1 MKPWRVI
8 YWPEASPIDYIVTR
22 PLVNDLR
29 TEGKIPDTL
38 LIYSVNRDFVAVG
51 RHINVDDDINLEAC
65 TRLGVEIFRKIG
77 GGGSGIWGPNS
88 FQFAFAFGQNIFPSM
103 EEALRI
109 ICNDVL
115 LRAIHRMGVTKAHY
129 KHIGDLLVGTRK
141 LAALAALPHG
151 DTCVNMGGF
160 LNIEDLNVSIASAV
174 LKTPEEKFS
183 DKVAKDIR
191 DYATSLQ
198 REAGGEISR
207 KQCAEVIVEEL
218 ERALDTKAEL
228 AKLSEM
234 EMGLFDG
241 YRERYA
247 SDKWTFAK
255 SDLRRFASIPEG
267 YGLALNRHK
276 ARKLVCAHVLVNR
289 DGRIA
294 DVMLSGDYFITP
306 SDGDDRIAADLVGLD
321 AMDTEA
327 IKRRIREVAA
337 NMSFEAMM
345 MNIEDFSIPVI
356 EACRRAI
363 EKMPLR
369 KRSG

>member
-8 YWPEASPIDYIVTR
+8 YWPEANPMDYIVTR

-29 TEGKIPDTL
+29 SEGKIADTL
-38 LIYSVNRDFVAVG
+38 MIYSVNRDFVAVG
-51 RHINVDDDINLEAC
+51 RHINVDDDINLKAC

-88 FQFAFAFGQNIFPSM
+88 FQFAFAFGKNIFPSM
-103 EEALRI
+103 EESLRV
-109 ICNDVL
+109 ICDDVL
-115 LRAIHRMGVTKAHY
+115 LRAIHRMGVTKAKY
-129 KHIGDLLVGTRK
+129 RHIGDLLVGTRK

-151 DTCVNMGGF
+151 EACVNMGGF

-198 REAGGEISR
+198 RETGREISR
-207 KQCAEVIVEEL
+207 KQCVEVIVREL
-218 ERALDTKAEL
+218 ERALGTNAEL
-228 AKLSEM
+228 ANLSEM
-234 EMGLFDG
+234 EMELYDS
-241 YRERYA
+241 YREKYA

-255 SDLRRFASIPEG
+255 SDLRRFESIPEG
-267 YGLALNRHK
+267 YGLALSRHK

-306 SDGDDRIAADLVGLD
+306 SDGDDRIAADLVDLD
-321 AMDTEA
+321 ALDTEA

-337 NMSFEAMM
+337 CMGFEAMM
-345 MNIEDFSIPVI
+345 MDIEDFSIPVI
-356 EACRRAI
+356 EACRKATK
-363 EKMPLR
+363 KMFLR
-369 KRSG
+369 KRSS